1 MLPTIHSKGVAYT
14 NNGGGRD
21 TYISHSSGGLRMMYQ
36 PASFKRTFYNNLRV
50 YDSHSPVKT
59 LGKKLASGRSRSNL
73 KTQEDT
79 FLKSQVHFNQKY
91 VKEASFIRQYQKTM
105 DNRLSM
111 PKNLIIGQSSSLS
124 PRAFC
129 GEKPRNVRCSLINP
143 VETFKERENSGE
155 RTNIINLKVY
165 GQ

>member
-1 MLPTIHSKGVAYT
+1 
-14 NNGGGRD
+14 
-21 TYISHSSGGLRMMYQ
+21 
-36 PASFKRTFYNNLRV
+36 
-50 YDSHSPVKT
+50 
-59 LGKKLASGRSRSNL
+59 
-73 KTQEDT
+73 
-79 FLKSQVHFNQKY
+79 

-124 PRAFC
+124 PRAY
-129 GEKPRNVRCSLINP
+129 GGDRPKNVRCSLINP

-155 RTNIINLKVY
+155 RSNIINLKVY